1 MTGQGGSIAIRGRL
15 LSFDANPR
23 DEELGRAVRYVEDG
37 LVVVEKG
44 LIREVGEASALL
56 KRLRPDM
63 TVVDHRP
70 HLVLPG
76 FIDPHL
82 HMPQTQ
88 VIASYGAEL
97 MEWLA
102 KYTFPEESRYGDP
115 AVAAAASRFL
125 LDELL
130 ASGTT
135 TAGVFCTSHPESV
148 EAFFAEAAQRNMRMV
163 AGKVMMDR
171 NGPPALLDTPETGY
185 QQSRDLI
192 RRWHGKGRLSY
203 AITPRFAP
211 TSSEMQLEAAEALAS
226 EFPDMHIQTH
236 LSENEAEIA
245 FVREAFPWSKD
256 YTEVYER
263 YGLVREKAMFGHCI
277 HLSVRERAALSAGG
291 ATAVFCP
298 TSNLFLGSG
307 LFDREAMRE
316 GDIKIGLA
324 TDIGGGTSYSMLRTA
339 AEAYKVLALR
349 SQKLPALEAFHMM
362 TAGNAE
368 AMGLDNRIGRIIAG
382 HEADLVVLDSSAT
395 PAMRRRMERVET
407 LEEELFALMTLGD
420 ERATVATYVF
430 GHRAYERGT
439 PRRPLPARQD
449 LAPPDIA
456 PGAGESAQ

>member
-1 MTGQGGSIAIRGRL
+1 MTMHGGSLAIRGRL
-15 LSFDANPR
+15 LSFDADPR
-23 DEELGRAVRYVEDG
+23 EEGAVRYVEDG
-37 LVVVEKG
+37 LVVIEKG
-44 LIREVGEASALL
+44 LIREVGEAPALL
-56 KRLRPDM
+56 KRLRPDLRIA
-63 TVVDHRP
+63 DHRP

-88 VIASYGAEL
+88 VVASYGAEL

-115 AVAAAASRFL
+115 AVGASASRFL
-125 LDELL
+125 IDELL

-148 EAFFAEAAQRNMRMV
+148 DAFFTEAAERGLRMV

-185 QQSRDLI
+185 EQSRDLI
-192 RRWHGKGRLSY
+192 RRWHGKGRLAY

-211 TSSEMQLEAAEALAS
+211 TSSELQLEAAEALAG

-236 LSENEAEIA
+236 LSENEGEIA

-263 YGLVREKAMFGHCI
+263 YGLVRDMALFGHCI
-277 HLSVRERAALSAGG
+277 HLSERERAALAGG
-291 ATAVFCP
+291 RATAVFCP

-307 LFDREAMRE
+307 LFDREAMRA
-316 GDIKIGLA
+316 GGIKVGLA

-349 SQKLPALEAFHMM
+349 SQKLPALDAFHMM

-368 AMGLDNRIGRIIAG
+368 AMGLDNRIGRIVPG
-382 HEADLVVLDSSAT
+382 YEADLVVLDSAAT
-395 PAMRRRMERVET
+395 SAMRRRMERVET
-407 LEEELFALMTLGD
+407 LEEELFALMMLGD
-420 ERATVATYVF
+420 ERATVATYVL
-430 GHRAYERGT
+430 GAPAYERG
-439 PRRPLPARQD
+439 PLRRGLPARQD
-449 LAPPDIA
+449 RAPPEWA

>member
-1 MTGQGGSIAIRGRL
+1 MTVQGGSLAIRGRL
-15 LSFDANPR
+15 LSFDADPR
-23 DEELGRAVRYVEDG
+23 DEALGRAVRYIEDG

-44 LIREVGEASALL
+44 LIREVGEASDLL
-56 KRLRPDM
+56 QRLRPDM

-115 AVAAAASRFL
+115 AVAASASRFL

-148 EAFFAEAAQRNMRMV
+148 DAFFTEAAGRGMRMV

-203 AITPRFAP
+203 AISPRFAP

-316 GDIKIGLA
+316 GGIRIGLA

-349 SQKLPALEAFHMM
+349 GQKLPALEAFHMM

-368 AMGLDNRIGRIIAG
+368 AMGLDSRIGRLVPG
-382 HEADLVVLDSSAT
+382 HEADFVVLDSSAT
-395 PAMRRRMERVET
+395 ATMRRRMERVET

-430 GHRAYERGT
+430 GERAYERGT
-439 PRRPLPARQD
+439 TRRPLPARQD
-449 LAPPDIA
+449 HAPPDGA
-456 PGAGESAQ
+456 PDAGEPAQ